1 MNITELL
8 TEGVKLFLVLL
19 ALASLI
25 LVVTLVICF
34 LVWYK
39 SFEIERR
46 KFVQSDLPQKTFR
59 RLKCWFLLLTLL
71 PLMRSEEYVVRRGWL
86 TTLYGFLGERSL
98 VHRLCKY
105 YYLRCWRGLLRA

>member
-19 ALASLI
+19 AIASLI

-46 KFVQSDLPQKTFR
+46 KFVQSDLPQNIFH
-59 RLKCWFLLLTLL
+59 RLRCWFLLLILL
-71 PLMRSEEYVVRRGWL
+71 PLMRSEEYVVRRGWF
-86 TTLYGFLGERSL
+86 TANYWYYRRFLIY
-98 VHRLCKY
+98 RLCED
-105 YYLRCWRGLLRA
+105 YYLRCWRGC